1 VSPAETVNRSTKN
14 SVDDE
19 GRGGP
24 SPSSWPLFVAAVV
37 IAIESAVLA
46 AAALGLAV
54 YQSLGHRPH
63 DALDSWLV
71 VGFAAFGA
79 IALWWVWRG
88 LRQCRRWARA
98 PGVLVQIIAIPVA
111 FNTYGNGVWWVA
123 TPLLVCAVLGLVG
136 LFAPSTTKALLE
148 H

>member
-1 VSPAETVNRSTKN
+1 
-14 SVDDE
+14 
-19 GRGGP
+19 
-24 SPSSWPLFVAAVV
+24 
-37 IAIESAVLA
+37 
-46 AAALGLAV
+46 
-54 YQSLGHRPH
+54 
-63 DALDSWLV
+63 